1 MSLFKT
7 GRKKNEKFQ
16 KKRGRGSAPKASA
29 GAKPEKVARIRS
41 VADDT
46 IDSDEEMAKEAREP
60 SRRVVEEEDLMALET
75 AQDKRVRLAKDYL
88 RQLRVEEENRGG
100 DDGDNDDDEHLDLES
115 RVGRALKAQYLNEAG
130 KIHRPLA
137 DKCCG
142 YKASE
147 IFVLRCKQQ
156 RLSPTC
162 LCVAPNDE
170 ALYVGCKSGHV
181 IRWDLVT
188 RKRTANFSAKHQ
200 IIRSIA
206 VSHDGRFLAVAD
218 GTADIKVLDGASLA
232 EVNCLRGHSAVVT
245 GVAFRQHTYQLF
257 SASDDKT
264 VKVWSLDEMV
274 YIETLYG
281 HQSSV
286 SGIDALALERVVTA
300 GSMDRSVRVW
310 KVAEESQLVFNAV
323 EEDFSTVRFVSND
336 QFLSGSIEG
345 SVCLWSC
352 GKKKPLR
359 RIPLAHGQQDKGH
372 PNWISAIGVLPNSD
386 LAASGSCD
394 GFVRVW
400 RLADRRRSIEPLLEV
415 PVVGFVNAIEFTHD
429 GRYLIVAVGQ
439 EHRLGRWW
447 TLRNA
452 RNRVLVVPLSITE

>member
-7 GRKKNEKFQ
+7 GRRKNEKFQ
-16 KKRGRGSAPKASA
+16 KKRGAGSAPKASA

-60 SRRVVEEEDLMALET
+60 SQRVLEEEDFMALET

-88 RQLRVEEENRGG
+88 RQLRADEENN
-100 DDGDNDDDEHLDLES
+100 DGEADEHIDLES
-115 RVGRALKAQYLNEAG
+115 RVGRTLKGQYLNETG
-130 KIHRPLA
+130 KIHRQLA

-142 YKASE
+142 FRASE
-147 IFVLRCKQQ
+147 IFMLRCKQQ

-170 ALYVGCKSGHV
+170 ALYVGCKSGFV
-181 IRWDLVT
+181 IRWDLAT
-188 RKRTANFSAKHQ
+188 RKRTATFSAKHQ

-206 VSHDGRFLAVAD
+206 VSHDARYLVVAD
-218 GTADIKVLDGASLA
+218 GTADIKVLDGVSLA
-232 EVNCLRGHSAVVT
+232 EVNCLRGHSAAVT

-257 SASDDKT
+257 SASDDRT

-281 HQSSV
+281 HQNSV

-300 GSMDRSVRVW
+300 GGMDRTVRVW
-310 KVAEESQLVFNAV
+310 KVPEESQLVFSTV
-323 EEDFSTVRFVSND
+323 EEDFSAVRFVSND
-336 QFLSGSIEG
+336 LFLSGSIEG

-359 RIPLAHGQQDKGH
+359 RLELAHGQQDAGH

-429 GRYLIVAVGQ
+429 GRFLIVAVGQ

>member
-1 MSLFKT
+1 MALFKT
-7 GRKKNEKFQ
+7 GRKKNEIFQ
-16 KKRGRGSAPKASA
+16 KKRRAGSAPKASA
-29 GAKPEKVARIRS
+29 GGKPEKVPRIRS

-60 SRRVVEEEDLMALET
+60 SRHVLEEQDLMALET

-88 RQLRVEEENRGG
+88 RQLRADEEKRRDE
-100 DDGDNDDDEHLDLES
+100 DGEADEHLDLES
-115 RVGRALKAQYLNEAG
+115 RIGRTLKEQYLNEAG

-137 DKCCG
+137 DKCSG
-142 YKASE
+142 YRASE

-170 ALYVGCKSGHV
+170 ALYVGCKSGFV
-181 IRWDLVT
+181 IRWDLGT
-188 RKRTANFSAKHQ
+188 RKRTATFSAKHQ

-206 VSHDGRFLAVAD
+206 VSHDARYLAVAD
-218 GTADIKVLDGASLA
+218 GTANIKVLDGTTLV
-232 EVNCLRGHSAVVT
+232 EVNCLRGHSATVT
-245 GVAFRQHTYQLF
+245 GVVFRQHTYQLF
-257 SASDDKT
+257 SASDDRT

-300 GSMDRSVRVW
+300 GSMDRSVRVF
-310 KVAEESQLVFNAV
+310 KVSEESQLVFDSV
-323 EEDFSTVRFVSND
+323 QEDFSVVRFISND
-336 QFLSGSIEG
+336 LFLSGSIEG
-345 SVCLWSC
+345 SVCLWSS

-359 RIPLAHGQQDKGH
+359 RLPLAHGQQDEGH

-386 LAASGSCD
+386 LVASGSCD

-400 RLADRRRSIEPLLEV
+400 RLAERRRTIEPLLEV
-415 PVVGFVNAIEFTHD
+415 PVDGFVNAIEFTHN
-429 GRYLIVAVGQ
+429 GRFLIVAVGQ

>member
-16 KKRGRGSAPKASA
+16 KKRGPGSAAKAST
-29 GAKPEKVARIRS
+29 GGKPEKVPRLRNP

-60 SRRVVEEEDLMALET
+60 SRRALEEEDLLALET
-75 AQDKRVRLAKDYL
+75 VQDKRVRLAKDYL
-88 RQLRVEEENRGG
+88 RQLRADEEQKR
-100 DDGDNDDDEHLDLES
+100 DVDDEVDEDLDLNS
-115 RVGRALKAQYLNEAG
+115 RVGRTLKEQFLSEAG

-137 DKCCG
+137 DKCSG
-142 YKASE
+142 YRASE
-147 IFVLRCKQQ
+147 VFALRCKQQ

-170 ALYVGCKSGHV
+170 ALYVGCKTGFV
-181 IRWDLVT
+181 IRWDLAT
-188 RKRTANFSAKHQ
+188 RKRTATFSAKHQ

-206 VSHDGRFLAVAD
+206 VSHDGRYLAVAD

-232 EVNCLRGHSAVVT
+232 ELNCLRGHSAAVT
-245 GVAFRQHTYQLF
+245 GVVFRQYTYQLF
-257 SASDDKT
+257 SASDDRT

-286 SGIDALALERVVTA
+286 SGIDALALERVVTS
-300 GSMDRSVRVW
+300 GGMDRSVRVW
-310 KVAEESQLVFNAV
+310 KVAEESQLVFDSV
-323 EEDFSTVRFVSND
+323 EEDFSTVRFISND
-336 QFLSGSIEG
+336 LFLSGSIEG
-345 SVCLWSC
+345 SVCLWSS

-359 RIPLAHGQQDKGH
+359 RLPLAHGQQDEGH
-372 PNWISAIGVLPNSD
+372 PNWISAVGVLPNSD
-386 LAASGSCD
+386 LVASGSCD

-400 RLADRRRSIEPLLEV
+400 RLTERRRSIEPLLEV
-415 PVVGFVNAIEFTHD
+415 PVDGFVNAIEFTHD
-429 GRYLIVAVGQ
+429 GRFLIVAVGQ